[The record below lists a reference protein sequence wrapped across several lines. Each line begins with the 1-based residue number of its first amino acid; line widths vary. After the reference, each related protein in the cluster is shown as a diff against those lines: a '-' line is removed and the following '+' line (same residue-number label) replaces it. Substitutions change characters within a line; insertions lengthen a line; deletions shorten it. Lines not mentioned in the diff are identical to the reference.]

1 MNQQLPWDE
10 AVGRLKSRVSP
21 QNYDM
26 WLRPIEVTSWDGNT
40 LRLRAPNSYVRIWFE
55 SNFLSSLVQEFRDL
69 GHEQVRVEFDPDNE
83 ARPAPEPI
91 ELAKGSAPTMA
102 PPANAVP
109 VVAASAPATQPTSSM
124 SMTDDQPGFVA
135 PEAATLNPRYTF
147 DTFVAGPS

>member
-55 SNFLSSLVQEFRDL
+55 SNFLTSLVKELRDL

-83 ARPAPEPI
+83 IRPTPEPV
-91 ELAKGSAPTMA
+91 EMPMGTSPVPTVQSDRPRSDA
-102 PPANAVP
+102 AI
-109 VVAASAPATQPTSSM
+109 VV
-124 SMTDDQPGFVA
+124 
-135 PEAATLNPRYTF
+135 
-147 DTFVAGPS
+147 